1 MTKIIATLRDD
12 ALATFAGQTISGTAL
27 EAHTSFRYMAERGR
41 KQTFQSY
48 MNTLDALEAAGVTIE
63 QPEHLG
69 DRAFA
74 FPA

>member
-1 MTKIIATLRDD
+1 MTKIIATITAD
-12 ALATFAGQTISGTAL
+12 ALAVFAGQTITGEEL
-27 EAHTSFRYMAERGR
+27 EAHTSFVYTVARGR

-48 MNTLDALEAAGVTIE
+48 MNMLDALEAAGVTID

-69 DRAFA
+69 DRTFT